1 MSPVKKKTV
10 AKTKRPAGRKAPA
23 GKARGAGPESKGD
36 LFLEI
41 GAEEIPAGFVPAA
54 VAQLEA
60 DLAKAL
66 DDARLAHG
74 EVKAVGS
81 PRRLAVW
88 ARAVAPRQTDAQS
101 QAFGPPVAQAFDKDG
116 NPTPAALGFARSQG
130 VDVAA
135 LERAMTPKGERLA
148 VTKVEQGKPAG
159 EVLPGLVQK
168 LVGGIRFRKAMRSRW
183 DEVTFA
189 RPVRWIAALHG
200 GRRLDVR
207 YGEIRSGGVTFGH
220 RFLAPKAI
228 PLSGAPEDYVAKLR
242 KAHVLVDPAERRAAL
257 EASLAKAAKL
267 AGGAIRPDPALVDE
281 VLYLV
286 EEPTAIAG
294 EFERS
299 NLELPAEVV
308 ISELR
313 NHQRYFAVV
322 DGEGR
327 LRNTFVAVSATAV
340 KDPKVARHGYE
351 RVLRARLA
359 DARFFFEEDRKRKL
373 ADRIPDLA
381 RRTYLARLGSELDRA
396 GRIGAVAEA
405 LARALGKEA
414 IVGDLAEVARLA
426 KVDLNTGMVGE
437 FPELQGIM
445 GAHYARLEGA
455 RPEVADA
462 IEDHYKPIGAS
473 DAMPRGDLG
482 ALVGLADRLHQLVG
496 IIGVGEKATGA
507 ADPYGL
513 RRAAIGILRLLLDRG
528 YHLSLAQAVERTLDT
543 LSGVKLAADRKAVAG
558 QVLEFV
564 RGRVRALWSE
574 EHPADLVEAVLAA
587 GFDDVVDAR
596 RRLEA
601 LAQVKARPDFTP
613 LAVAFKRV
621 ANIQEKAGAGAGAD
635 VNAALLADDAER
647 HLHAELLRV
656 EQEVNARRAARD
668 YPAVLRNV
676 ATLEPAVARFFDD
689 VLVMAE
695 DPGLRAN
702 RLGLLKRVGALFQ
715 DVADFRRIQAELP
728 AGPSA

>member
-1 MSPVKKKTV
+1 MSPARKKP
-10 AKTKRPAGRKAPA
+10 AKAKRPAVKKSAARKPA
-23 GKARGAGPESKGD
+23 ATKASSD
-36 LFLEI
+36 LLLEI

-54 VAQLEA
+54 LKQLEA
-60 DLAKAL
+60 DLGKAL
-66 DDARLAHG
+66 DDARLSHG
-74 EVKAVGS
+74 EVKAIGT

-101 QAFGPPVAQAFDKDG
+101 QAFGPPVAQAFG
-116 NPTPAALGFARSQG
+116 PEGQPTPAALGFARSQG

-135 LERAMTPKGERLA
+135 LERVQTPKGERLA
-148 VTKVEQGKPAG
+148 VTKVELGKPAG
-159 EVLPGLVQK
+159 EVLPALVQK
-168 LVGGIRFRKAMRSRW
+168 LIAGIKFKKAMRSRY

-189 RPVRWIAALHG
+189 RPVRWIAALYGGKKLAVQHG
-200 GRRLDVR
+200 EV
-207 YGEIRSGGVTFGH
+207 RSGTVSHGH
-220 RFLAPKAI
+220 RFLAPQAI
-228 PLSGAPEDYVAKLR
+228 SLLGTPEDYVQKLR
-242 KAHVLVDPAERRAAL
+242 KAHVIADPVARRAAL
-257 EASLAKAAKL
+257 EATLARAAKA
-267 AGGAIRPDPALVDE
+267 AGGAIRPDPSLVDE

-308 ISELR
+308 ISEMR

-322 DGEGR
+322 DAQGQLLNR
-327 LRNTFVAVSATAV
+327 FVAVSATAV

-359 DARFFFEEDRKRKL
+359 DARFFFEEDRRRKL
-373 ADRIPDLA
+373 SDRVQDLA
-381 RRTYLARLGSELDRA
+381 RRTYLAKLGSELDRA

-405 LARALGKEA
+405 LARALGKEPLLA
-414 IVGDLAEVARLA
+414 DLAEVARLA

-437 FPELQGIM
+437 FPELQGTM
-445 GAHYARLEGA
+445 GAHYARLEGMK
-455 RPEVADA
+455 PELADG

-513 RRAAIGILRLLLDRG
+513 RRAAIAILRILLDRG
-528 YHLSLAQAVERTLDT
+528 YGLSLSAAVERTLDT
-543 LSGVKLAADRKAVAG
+543 LGGVKLAADRKQVAA
-558 QVLEFV
+558 QVLEFL
-564 RGRVRALWSE
+564 RGRVKALWSE
-574 EHPADLVEAVLAA
+574 EHPGDVVEAVLAA
-587 GFDDVVDAR
+587 GLDDVVDAR

-601 LAQVKARPDFTP
+601 LAAIKARPDFVP

-621 ANIQEKAGAGAGAD
+621 ANIQEKAGAAAGVRVD
-635 VNAALLADDAER
+635 PALLVEEAER

-656 EQEVNARRAARD
+656 EQEVIARRAARD
-668 YPAVLRNV
+668 YPGVLRNV

-695 DPGLRAN
+695 DPTLRAN
-702 RLGLLKRVGALFQ
+702 RLGLLQRVGALFQ

-728 AGPSA
+728 AGSPA

>member
-1 MSPVKKKTV
+1 MSPVKSVKKPAAQ
-10 AKTKRPAGRKAPA
+10 AKPAAKKAPA
-23 GKARGAGPESKGD
+23 AKAPASSD
-36 LFLEI
+36 LLVEI

-54 VAQLEA
+54 LKQLEA

-74 EVKAVGS
+74 EVKAIGT

-101 QAFGPPVAQAFDKDG
+101 QALGPPVAQAFGADG
-116 NPTPAALGFARSQG
+116 QPTQAALGFARSQG
-130 VDVAA
+130 VDVSA
-135 LERAMTPKGERLA
+135 LERAQTPKGERLA
-148 VTKVEQGKPAG
+148 VTKVEQGKPAA

-168 LVGGIRFRKAMRSRW
+168 LIAGVKFRKAMRSRY
-183 DEVTFA
+183 DDVTFA
-189 RPVRWIAALHG
+189 RPVRWIAALYG
-200 GRRLDVR
+200 GKKLAVQ
-207 YGEIRSGGVTFGH
+207 YGEVKSGAVTHGH
-220 RFLAPKAI
+220 RFLAPEPIA
-228 PLSGAPEDYVAKLR
+228 LQGTPEDYVQKLR
-242 KAHVLVDPAERRAAL
+242 KAHVLADPAERREAL
-257 EASLAKAAKL
+257 HATLAKAATA
-267 AGGAIRPDPALVDE
+267 AGGAIRHDLALQEE
-281 VLYLV
+281 VLFLV

-294 EFERS
+294 EFEAS

-308 ISELR
+308 ISEMR

-322 DGEGR
+322 DGHGK
-327 LRNTFVAVSATAV
+327 LLNKFVAVSATAV

-373 ADRIPDLA
+373 ADRVPDLA
-381 RRTYLARLGSELDRA
+381 RRTYLAKLGSELDRA
-396 GRIGAVAEA
+396 GRIGQVAEA
-405 LARALGKEA
+405 LARALGKENLL
-414 IVGDLAEVARLA
+414 GDLAEVAKLA

-445 GAHYARLEGA
+445 GAHYARLEGL
-455 RPEVADA
+455 RPEVCDG

-513 RRAAIGILRLLLDRG
+513 RRAAIAILRILLDRG
-528 YHLSLAQAVERTLDT
+528 YHLSLSAAVERALDT
-543 LSGVKLAADRKAVAG
+543 LSGVKLAADRKQVAA
-558 QVLEFV
+558 QVLDFL

-574 EHPADLVEAVLAA
+574 EHPGDVVEAVLAA

-596 RRLEA
+596 ARLEA
-601 LAQVKARPDFTP
+601 LAQVKARPDFVP

-621 ANIQEKAGAGAGAD
+621 ANIQEKAGAAAGAAVD
-635 VNAALLADDAER
+635 PALFAEEAER
-647 HLHAELLRV
+647 HLLAEVQRV
-656 EQEVNARRAARD
+656 EAEVGARRAARD
-668 YPAVLRNV
+668 YAAVLRSV
-676 ATLEPAVARFFDD
+676 AALEPSVARFFDD
-689 VLVMAE
+689 VMVMAD
-695 DPGLRAN
+695 DPAVRAN
-702 RLGLLKRVGALFQ
+702 RLGLLHRVGALFQ

-728 AGPSA
+728 AGSSA